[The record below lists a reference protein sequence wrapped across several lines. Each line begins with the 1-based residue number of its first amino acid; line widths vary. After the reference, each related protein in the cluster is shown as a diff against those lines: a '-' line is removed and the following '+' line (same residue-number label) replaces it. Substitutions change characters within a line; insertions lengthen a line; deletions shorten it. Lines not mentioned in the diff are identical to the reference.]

1 MFLTTDELAAASGRT
16 RPSAQLKWALSR
28 GLVPH
33 DRMTDADGRPLVLRA
48 LFHPQAAPEKTRPNF
63 GALRGTQQA

>member
-1 MFLTTDELAAASGRT
+1 MFLTTDELTAASGRT
-16 RPSAQLKWALSR
+16 RPSAQLKWALQR

-48 LFHPQAAPEKTRPNF
+48 LFEPQPMMDKARPNF
-63 GALRGTQQA
+63 GALRS